1 MAQTNQSIN
10 FILQHM
16 EETEYQTSNNKKFQK
31 FYGHTSFLK
40 LFKGQLEFVINFLKV
55 RRDYEKIKKQK
66 DQYAVCFGIINLIS
80 LLIFYLL
87 WIYSIKYPSE
97 DLYDQFILNQSQ
109 GIIEDIISLDTSYQ
123 CPSQYEPLFNYQWPG
138 TFVGCDCTQNL
149 PSKSTFN
156 ITELTNNFHK
166 YKQCD
171 QHELDKGCKQLYEIQ
186 EKKLTLLND
195 NNYSKPFLLC
205 AKRNQNISLRYNF
218 TYCQLINKTICGSGV
233 LTYCLPPEVE
243 CPISEIGF
251 TSDLNYQNLKLK
263 NDPKYGKIFN
273 VSNQLQF
280 YYTKNQSLIPISQ
293 VQITE
298 TENICKLNS
307 ENNISPNRSDYYL
320 MKIQRQPC
328 QEYDSQFKKVY
339 QINED
344 QFYLANNLLVLN
356 RSLTYFKVNSS
367 VIWTLRIKSYAQI
380 KENCQYGSEEV
391 ISDYENFIRKIDLQ
405 NVKTQ
410 RYINQFL
417 IIPIL
422 LLILNFIPY
431 LFKYIIVKLLK
442 IFQQQSKE
450 NIFYNV
456 IQRIFQISIHITI
469 LSFLL
474 LDQVKWDQYQEN
486 YINFINSQC
495 IVTELASSIYDF
507 DQLEYSK
514 GFEIFKIILIFVA
527 QSIFIL
533 YYFLCCLCGP
543 LPNCCRDRNNLSQ
556 VYPFD
561 FKQNQQE
568 KSQGL
573 PEAQEQNQNRQDFV
587 INYHTRVNQI
597 APEQGSS
604 QQSENS

>member
-1 MAQTNQSIN
+1 MAQTDETIKQV
-10 FILQHM
+10 LEYL
-16 EETEYQTSNNKKFQK
+16 EETELRTFNNKKFQPK
-31 FYGHTSFLK
+31 YGYTSFLK

-55 RRDYEKIKKQK
+55 RRSQEKGKKQK
-66 DQYAVCFGIINLIS
+66 DQYAVCIGIINLIS

-149 PSKSTFN
+149 PSKSIQNF
-156 ITELTNNFHK
+156 TEFTNNFHK
-166 YKQCD
+166 KKQCD
-171 QHELDKGCKQLYEIQ
+171 QKELDKGCKQLYEIQ
-186 EKKLTLLND
+186 EKNLTLLND

-218 TYCQLINKTICGSGV
+218 TYCSLINKTICGTGA
-233 LTYCLPPEVE
+233 LAYCLPPEVE

-298 TENICKLNS
+298 TENVCKLNS

-320 MKIQRQPC
+320 MKIQRQNC
-328 QEYDSQFKKVY
+328 EEYDSQFKKAY

-380 KENCQYGSEEV
+380 KENCQFGSEEV
-391 ISDYENFIRKIDLQ
+391 ISEYENFIRKIDLQ
-405 NVKTQ
+405 NVKTLRQ
-410 RYINQFL
+410 VNQFL

-422 LLILNFIPY
+422 MLTLNFIPF
-431 LFKYIIVKLLK
+431 LFEYIIVKLLK
-442 IFQQQSKE
+442 IFSQKSKQ
-450 NIFYNV
+450 NILYNF

-469 LSFLL
+469 VSFILQDL
-474 LDQVKWDQYQEN
+474 IKWDKYKEN

-495 IVTELASSIYDF
+495 IVTELASGIYDF

-514 GFEIFKIILIFVA
+514 GFELLKIIVIYLA
-527 QSIFIL
+527 QGIFIM
-533 YYFLCCLCGP
+533 YYFICLICGP
-543 LPNCCRDRNNLSQ
+543 LPNCSTVQSANNENSETNIKKGNKVHPEEAQELN
-556 VYPFD
+556 
-561 FKQNQQE
+561 QNQQGQFIIE
-568 KSQGL
+568 PK
-573 PEAQEQNQNRQDFV
+573 F
-587 INYHTRVNQI
+587 NQI
-597 APEQGSS
+597 APEQGFS